1 MEFFRF
7 FLYIRLFVIMGAI
20 WSIEPISWVFDLDR
34 ENSFFIVFDILNCLQ
49 GVIILLLFIWTPKV
63 RKLFNQ
69 R

>member
-1 MEFFRF
+1 
-7 FLYIRLFVIMGAI
+7 
-20 WSIEPISWVFDLDR
+20 LDR